1 MINDGDELTP
11 MPDTPKTAL
20 RLTDIQKSYGDN
32 HVLVD
37 VSLEIADGEF
47 IVIVGPSGCGK
58 TTLLRVIAG
67 LEMPDSGEIVLFDEV
82 VNDMSPAQRGVA
94 MVFQSYALYPH
105 LTVFKNLEFALE
117 LAGLPRTE
125 IQQRI
130 ADVAGILSLTD
141 YLDRKPSE
149 LSGGQ
154 RQRVALG
161 RALVRQPRMFL
172 FDEPLSNL
180 DAGLRM
186 NTRIEIADL
195 HRTLKTPIIYV
206 THDQTEAMT
215 LADRIVV
222 MRAGRIEQVG
232 APLALYNTPANRF
245 VAGFIGSPAMNF
257 IDRDLLPGA
266 DAAAIGVR
274 PEHLYVADD
283 GRLQG
288 KVLLHER
295 LGTDTHVIVDIG
307 TAEKLTVRLVGQW
320 EYARGAP
327 ITLDFDDAKA
337 VLFDEQGDRIPDP
350 AAARDHEGQPGLSV
364 G

>member
-1 MINDGDELTP
+1 
-11 MPDTPKTAL
+11 MPDA
-20 RLTDIQKSYGDN
+20 
-32 HVLVD
+32 
-37 VSLEIADGEF
+37 
-47 IVIVGPSGCGK
+47 
-58 TTLLRVIAG
+58 
-67 LEMPDSGEIVLFDEV
+67 GEIILFDKV
-82 VNDMSPAQRGVA
+82 VNEMSPGQREVA

-117 LAGLPRTE
+117 LAGLSRDE
-125 IQQRI
+125 IKQRI
-130 ADVAGILSLTD
+130 TDVAGNLSLSD

-161 RALVRQPRMFL
+161 RALVRQPKMFL

-222 MRAGRIEQVG
+222 MRAGRIEQIG
-232 APLALYNTPANRF
+232 APLELYNTPANRF

-257 IDRDLLPGA
+257 IDRDLLPGTK
-266 DAAAIGVR
+266 AAVIGVR
-274 PEHLYVADD
+274 PEHLRVADE

-307 TAEKLTVRLVGQW
+307 DAKKLTVRLVGQW
-320 EYARGAP
+320 EFERGAP

-337 VLFDEQGDRIPDP
+337 VLFDEQGDRITN
-350 AAARDHEGQPGLSV
+350 AAAAGDQKEKHAVNIQ
-364 G
+364 

>member
-1 MINDGDELTP
+1 MTQMPQPDENRSH
-11 MPDTPKTAL
+11 TAL

-37 VSLEIADGEF
+37 VNLQIADGEF

-67 LEMPDSGEIVLFDEV
+67 LEMPDAGEIVLFDEV
-82 VNDMSPAQRGVA
+82 VNEMSPAQRGVA

-105 LTVFKNLEFALE
+105 LSVFKNLEFALE
-117 LAGLPRTE
+117 LAGLSRDE

-130 ADVAGILSLTD
+130 TDVAGILSLTD

-161 RALVRQPRMFL
+161 RALVRKPRMFL

-232 APLALYNTPANRF
+232 APLDLYNAPANRF

-257 IDRDLLPGA
+257 IDRDLFPGSG
-266 DAAAIGVR
+266 AAAIGVR
-274 PEHLYVADD
+274 PEHLHVADK

-288 KVLLHER
+288 SVLHHER

-307 TAEKLTVRLVGQW
+307 DTENLTVRLVGQW
-320 EYARGAP
+320 EFARGAP

-337 VLFDEQGDRIPDP
+337 VLFDSSGDRIT
-350 AAARDHEGQPGLSV
+350 AASA
-364 G
+364 

>member
-1 MINDGDELTP
+1 MNTLPQPGKDLLR
-11 MPDTPKTAL
+11 TAL
-20 RLTDIQKSYGDN
+20 RLKNIQKSYGDN
-32 HVLVD
+32 HVLCD
-37 VSLEIADGEF
+37 VNLEIAEGEF

-67 LEMPDSGEIVLFDEV
+67 LEQPDEGEIVLFDEV
-82 VNDMSPAQRGVA
+82 VNEMSPAQRKVA

-105 LTVFKNLEFALE
+105 LTVYKNFEFALK
-117 LAGLPRTE
+117 LAGLSRAE
-125 IQQRI
+125 IEQRI
-130 ADVAGILSLTD
+130 KDVAQILSLSD

-161 RALVRQPRMFL
+161 RALVRQPRMFM

-180 DAGLRM
+180 DAALRM

-195 HRTLKTPIIYV
+195 HRTLNTPILYV

-222 MRAGRIEQVG
+222 MRDGRIEQVG
-232 APLALYNTPANRF
+232 APLELYNTPTNRF

-257 IDRDLLPGA
+257 ITSDLLTN
-266 DAAAIGVR
+266 AAAAVVGVR
-274 PEHLYVADD
+274 PEHLRIDD
-283 GRLQG
+283 NGRLPG

-307 TAEKLTVRLVGQW
+307 EPEHLTVRLPGQW
-320 EYARGAP
+320 EFERGASV
-327 ITLDFDDAKA
+327 TLDFDDAKA
-337 VLFDEQGDRIPDP
+337 LFFDDHGNRITDGHVS
-350 AAARDHEGQPGLSV
+350 RHGV
-364 G
+364 GKATAENPTD

>member
-1 MINDGDELTP
+1 MTGAEANASQI
-11 MPDTPKTAL
+11 AL

-32 HVLVD
+32 HVLRD
-37 VSLEIADGEF
+37 VNLTVAKGEF

-67 LEMPDSGEIVLFDEV
+67 LEMPDAGEIVLFDEI
-82 VNDMSPAQRGVA
+82 VNEMSPAQRGVA

-105 LTVFKNLEFALE
+105 LTVYKNLEFALD
-117 LAGLPRTE
+117 LAGLSREEIRNRITE
-125 IQQRI
+125 TAR
-130 ADVAGILSLTD
+130 ALSLTD
-141 YLDRKPSE
+141 YLGRKPSE

-195 HRTLKTPIIYV
+195 HRTLHTPILYV

-222 MRAGRIEQVG
+222 MRQGRIEQVG
-232 APLALYNTPANRF
+232 APLELYNKPNNRF

-257 IDRDLLPGA
+257 IDRDLLPSA
-266 DAAAIGVR
+266 EAACVGVR
-274 PEHLYVADD
+274 PEHLFIADD
-283 GRLQG
+283 GPLSG
-288 KVLLHER
+288 KVLHHER
-295 LGTDTHVIVDIG
+295 LGTDTHVIVDVG
-307 TAEKLTVRLVGQW
+307 APEHLTVRLVGQQ
-320 EYARGAP
+320 EFTRGDP
-327 ITLDFDDAKA
+327 ITLDFAVEKA
-337 VLFDEQGDRIPDP
+337 VFFDATGKRIVEPD
-350 AAARDHEGQPGLSV
+350 AA
-364 G
+364 

>member
-1 MINDGDELTP
+1 MI
-11 MPDTPKTAL
+11 AL

-32 HVLVD
+32 HVLCD
-37 VSLEIADGEF
+37 VNLTIEEGEF

-67 LEMPDSGEIVLFDEV
+67 LETPDAGEIVLFDEV
-82 VNDMSPAQRGVA
+82 VNEMSPAQRGVA

-105 LTVFKNLEFALE
+105 LTVYKNFAFALD
-117 LAGLPRTE
+117 LAGLSRDE
-125 IQQRI
+125 VQQRI
-130 ADVAGILSLTD
+130 MDVAGILSLTD

-222 MRAGRIEQVG
+222 MREGRIEQVG
-232 APLALYNTPANRF
+232 APLELYNTPANRF

-257 IDRDLLPGA
+257 VARDLLPGSS
-266 DAAAIGVR
+266 AASIGIR
-274 PEHLYVADD
+274 PEHLHIAED
-283 GRLQG
+283 GRLSG
-288 KVLLHER
+288 EVLHHER

-307 TAEKLTVRLVGQW
+307 EAENLTVRLVGQW
-320 EYARGAP
+320 EFDRGAP
-327 ITLDFDDAKA
+327 ITLDFEDENAVFFDA
-337 VLFDEQGDRIPDP
+337 QGHRIQHP
-350 AAARDHEGQPGLSV
+350 AQADQSV
-364 G
+364 VAHS

>member
-1 MINDGDELTP
+1 MI
-11 MPDTPKTAL
+11 AL
-20 RLTDIQKSYGDN
+20 RLSDIQKSYGDN

-37 VSLEIADGEF
+37 VNLQIADGEF

-67 LEMPDSGEIVLFDEV
+67 LEMPDAGEIALFDEV
-82 VNDMSPAQRGVA
+82 VNDMSPAQRRVA

-105 LTVFKNLEFALE
+105 LTVFKNLEFALG
-117 LAGLPRTE
+117 LAGLSQEE
-125 IQQRI
+125 IRQRI
-130 ADVAGILSLTD
+130 TDVADILSLSD

-161 RALVRQPRMFL
+161 RALVRKPRMFL

-186 NTRIEIADL
+186 NTRIEIAEL
-195 HRTLKTPIIYV
+195 HRTLKTPILYV

-232 APLALYNTPANRF
+232 APLELYNKPANRF

-257 IDRDLLPGA
+257 IARDLMPGSG
-266 DAAAIGVR
+266 AACVGLR
-274 PEHLYVADD
+274 PEHLYLDD
-283 GRLQG
+283 EGP
-288 KVLLHER
+288 LLGDVVHHER

-307 TAEKLTVRLVGQW
+307 EAENLTVRLVGQH
-320 EYARGAP
+320 EFERGAA
-327 ITLDFDDAKA
+327 IKLGFEADKA
-337 VLFDEQGDRIPDP
+337 VPFDTLGNRIDQP
-350 AAARDHEGQPGLSV
+350 A
-364 G
+364 

>member
-1 MINDGDELTP
+1 MTQQ
-11 MPDTPKTAL
+11 PKTAL
-20 RLTDIQKSYGDN
+20 SLTNVQKFYGDN
-32 HVLVD
+32 HVLCD
-37 VSLEIADGEF
+37 VNLTIAEEEF

-67 LEMPDSGEIVLFDEV
+67 LETIDAGEITLFDEV
-82 VNDMSPAQRGVA
+82 VNEMSPAQRGVA

-105 LTVFKNLEFALE
+105 LTVYKNLEFALE
-117 LAGLPRTE
+117 LAQLSRAE
-125 IQQRI
+125 IDDRI
-130 ADVAGILSLTD
+130 ASVADNLSLTD

-186 NTRIEIADL
+186 NTRIEIAEL

-232 APLALYNTPANRF
+232 KPLALYNTPANRF

-257 IDRDLLPGA
+257 IDGQSVGA
-266 DAAAIGVR
+266 PHARSVGVR
-274 PEHLYVADD
+274 PEHLRIAEA
-283 GRLQG
+283 GRLAG
-288 KVLLHER
+288 SVLHFER
-295 LGTDTHVIVDIG
+295 LGTDTHVIVDMG
-307 TAEKLTVRLVGQW
+307 GDKHLTVRLVGQW
-320 EYARGAP
+320 EFDLDAP
-327 ITLDFDDAKA
+327 ITLDFDNAKA
-337 VLFDEQGDRIPDP
+337 VLFDANGDRIN
-350 AAARDHEGQPGLSV
+350 GGTL
-364 G
+364 

>member
-1 MINDGDELTP
+1 M
-11 MPDTPKTAL
+11 TAL

-37 VSLEIADGEF
+37 VNLEIAEGEF

-58 TTLLRVIAG
+58 STLLRVIAG
-67 LEMPDSGEIVLFDEV
+67 LETPDSGEIALFGEV
-82 VNDMSPAQRGVA
+82 VNEMTPGQRGVA

-105 LTVFKNLEFALE
+105 LTVYKNLEFALV
-117 LAGLPRTE
+117 LAGLPQDE
-125 IQQRI
+125 IEKRI
-130 ADVAGILSLTD
+130 ADVAKTLALTD
-141 YLDRKPSE
+141 YLDRKPSA

-161 RALVRQPRMFL
+161 RAMVREPRMFL
-172 FDEPLSNL
+172 LDEPLSNL

-195 HRTLKTPIIYV
+195 HRALKTPILYV

-222 MRAGRIEQVG
+222 MRAGRIEQIGV
-232 APLALYNTPANRF
+232 PLDIYNNPANRF

-257 IDRDLLPGA
+257 IDRDLLHGTE
-266 DAAAIGVR
+266 AAVIGIR
-274 PEHLYVADD
+274 PEHLYLAEN

-295 LGTDTHVIVDIG
+295 LGTDTHVIVDIRNE
-307 TAEKLTVRLVGQW
+307 EKLTVRLVGQW
-320 EYARGAP
+320 EFERGAP
-327 ITLDFDDAKA
+327 IALDFDDAKA
-337 VLFDEQGDRIPDP
+337 VLFDEEGDRIPNP
-350 AAARDHEGQPGLSV
+350 AAT
-364 G
+364 

>member
-1 MINDGDELTP
+1 MI
-11 MPDTPKTAL
+11 AL
-20 RLTDIQKSYGDN
+20 QLTDIQKSYGDN
-32 HVLVD
+32 HVLRD
-37 VSLEIADGEF
+37 VNLSIADHEF

-58 TTLLRVIAG
+58 TTMLRVVAG
-67 LEMPDSGEIVLFDEV
+67 LEQPDSGEIALFEEV
-82 VNDMSPAQRGVA
+82 VNEMSPAQRGVA

-105 LTVFKNLEFALE
+105 MTVFDNFKFSLK
-117 LAGLPRTE
+117 LAGLGKEE

-130 ADVAGILSLTD
+130 ADVANILSLQD

-161 RALVRQPRMFL
+161 RALVRKPRMFL

-186 NTRIEIADL
+186 NTRIEIAEL
-195 HRTLKTPIIYV
+195 HRTLKTPILYV

-232 APLALYNTPANRF
+232 APLELYNSPANRF

-257 IDRDLLPGA
+257 IDRALLPQTKAESVG
-266 DAAAIGVR
+266 IR
-274 PEHLYVADD
+274 PEYLRVVDA
-283 GRLQG
+283 GRLVG
-288 KVLLHER
+288 KVLHYER
-295 LGTDTHVIVDIG
+295 LGTDTHVIVDLG
-307 TAEKLTVRLVGQW
+307 DDKQLTVRLVGQW
-320 EYARGAP
+320 EFDLGAP
-327 ITLDFDDAKA
+327 INLDFDDDKA
-337 VLFDEQGDRIPDP
+337 VLFDAQGDRIVDTSAP
-350 AAARDHEGQPGLSV
+350 
-364 G
+364 

>member
-1 MINDGDELTP
+1 MI
-11 MPDTPKTAL
+11 AL

-32 HVLVD
+32 HVLRD
-37 VSLEIADGEF
+37 VNLTIKDGEF

-58 TTLLRVIAG
+58 TTLLRVVAG
-67 LEMPDSGEIVLFDEV
+67 LELPDDGQIELFEEV

-105 LTVFKNLEFALE
+105 MTVFDNFKFSLE
-117 LAGLPRTE
+117 LAGLSRDE

-130 ADVAGILSLTD
+130 TDVADILSLQD

-161 RALVRQPRMFL
+161 RALVRTPRMFL

-186 NTRIEIADL
+186 NTRIEIAEL
-195 HRTLKTPIIYV
+195 HRTLKTPILYV

-222 MRAGRIEQVG
+222 MREGRVEQIG
-232 APLALYNTPANRF
+232 APLALYNMPNNRF
-245 VAGFIGSPAMNF
+245 VARFIGSPAMNF
-257 IDRDLLPGA
+257 IDHDLLPGS
-266 DAAAIGVR
+266 DAASIGLR
-274 PEHLYVADD
+274 PEFLRVVDV
-283 GRLQG
+283 GRLVG
-288 KVLLHER
+288 HVLHFER
-295 LGTDTHVIVDIG
+295 LGTDTHVIVDLG
-307 TAEKLTVRLVGQW
+307 DNKKLTVRLVGQW
-320 EYARGAP
+320 EFDLGAL
-327 ITLDFDDAKA
+327 INLDFDDDKA
-337 VLFDEQGDRIPDP
+337 VLFDAQGNRITEPT
-350 AAARDHEGQPGLSV
+350 GG
-364 G
+364 

>member
-1 MINDGDELTP
+1 MTP
-11 MPDTPKTAL
+11 MRDTPKTAL

-32 HVLVD
+32 HVLCD
-37 VSLEIADGEF
+37 VNLTIADGEF
-47 IVIVGPSGCGK
+47 IVVVGPSGCGK

-67 LEMPDSGEIVLFDEV
+67 LELPDAGEIALFEEV

-117 LAGLPRTE
+117 LGGLSREE
-125 IQQRI
+125 IDRRI
-130 ADVAGILSLTD
+130 SDVANILSLTD
-141 YLDRKPSE
+141 YLERKPSE

-222 MRAGRIEQVG
+222 MREGRIEQVG
-232 APLALYNTPANRF
+232 APLELYNAPANRF

-257 IDRDLLPGA
+257 IDRNLLPGSG
-266 DAAAIGVR
+266 AASIGVR
-274 PEHLYVADD
+274 PEHLHVAE
-283 GRLQG
+283 GGCLQG
-288 KVLLHER
+288 KVLHHER

-307 TAEKLTVRLVGQW
+307 DAENLTVRLVGQW
-320 EYARGAP
+320 EFERRAP
-327 ITLDFDDAKA
+327 ITLDFDDTKA
-337 VLFDEQGDRIPDP
+337 ILFDDLGDRIPDP
-350 AAARDHEGQPGLSV
+350 AKNFTSAAS
-364 G
+364 

>member
-1 MINDGDELTP
+1 MI
-11 MPDTPKTAL
+11 AL

-32 HVLVD
+32 HVLID
-37 VSLEIADGEF
+37 VNLTIEDGEF

-67 LEMPDSGEIVLFDEV
+67 LEMPDAGDIALFEEV
-82 VNDMSPAQRGVA
+82 VNDMSPAQRGIA

-105 LTVFKNLEFALE
+105 LTVYKNLEFALE
-117 LAGLPRTE
+117 LAGLTRDE
-125 IQQRI
+125 INQRI
-130 ADVAGILSLTD
+130 TDVAGILSLTD

-161 RALVRQPRMFL
+161 RALVRKPRMFL

-195 HRTLKTPIIYV
+195 HRTLRTPIIYV

-222 MRAGRIEQVG
+222 MREGRIEQVG
-232 APLALYNTPANRF
+232 APLDLYNTPNNRF

-257 IDRDLLPGA
+257 IDGDLLPGSG
-266 DAAAIGVR
+266 AASIGVR
-274 PEHLYVADD
+274 PEHLHLADN
-283 GRLQG
+283 GRLPG
-288 KVLLHER
+288 KVLHHER

-307 TAEKLTVRLVGQW
+307 ADSNLTVRLVGQW
-320 EYARGAP
+320 EFERGAP
-327 ITLDFDDAKA
+327 ITLDFDDEMA
-337 VLFDEQGDRIPDP
+337 VLFDVQGDRIQV
-350 AAARDHEGQPGLSV
+350 HLT
-364 G
+364 

>member
-1 MINDGDELTP
+1 MI
-11 MPDTPKTAL
+11 AL
-20 RLTDIQKSYGDN
+20 RLTDVQKSHGDN
-32 HVLVD
+32 HVLCD
-37 VSLEIADGEF
+37 VNLTIEDGEF

-67 LEMPDSGEIVLFDEV
+67 LEAPDDGQIALFDEV

-105 LTVFKNLEFALE
+105 MTVFNNFKFSLE
-117 LAGLPRTE
+117 LAGLSHNE

-130 ADVAGILSLTD
+130 TDVADILSLQD

-161 RALVRQPRMFL
+161 RALVRKPRMFL

-186 NTRIEIADL
+186 NTRIEIAEL
-195 HRTLKTPIIYV
+195 HRTLKTPILYV

-232 APLALYNTPANRF
+232 APLDLYNAPNNRF

-257 IDRDLLPGA
+257 ITQDVFPGSGA
-266 DAAAIGVR
+266 DSIGLR
-274 PEHLYVADD
+274 PEHLRVVEK
-283 GRLQG
+283 GRLAG
-288 KVLLHER
+288 KVLHFER
-295 LGTDTHVIVDIG
+295 LGTDTHVIVDAG
-307 TAEKLTVRLVGQW
+307 NGDHLTVRLVGQW
-320 EYARGAP
+320 EFDLGTP
-327 ITLDFDDAKA
+327 INLDFNDDKA
-337 VLFDEQGDRIPDP
+337 VLFNAQGDRIIQR
-350 AAARDHEGQPGLSV
+350 AGG
-364 G
+364 

>member
-1 MINDGDELTP
+1 MI
-11 MPDTPKTAL
+11 AL

-37 VSLEIADGEF
+37 VNLEIADGEF

-58 TTLLRVIAG
+58 TTLLRVVAG
-67 LEMPDSGEIVLFDEV
+67 LEMPDSGEIALFDEV

-117 LAGLPRTE
+117 LAGLSREE
-125 IQQRI
+125 IQARI
-130 ADVAGILSLTD
+130 TDVARNLSLTD

-180 DAGLRM
+180 DAALRM

-206 THDQTEAMT
+206 THDQIEAMT

-232 APLALYNTPANRF
+232 APLDLYNSPVNRF

-257 IDRDLLPGA
+257 IDGGLIAGSHVDS
-266 DAAAIGVR
+266 IGVR
-274 PEHLYVADD
+274 PEHLRLADD
-283 GRLQG
+283 GRLAG
-288 KVLLHER
+288 KVLHYER
-295 LGTDTHVIVDIG
+295 LGTDTHVIVDLG
-307 TAEKLTVRLVGQW
+307 GDTHLTARLVGQW
-320 EYARGAP
+320 EFDLGAP
-327 ITLDFDDAKA
+327 ITLDFDTDRAIFFDAK
-337 VLFDEQGDRIPDP
+337 GDRIID
-350 AAARDHEGQPGLSV
+350 ASE
-364 G
+364 